1 MMNDDTRV
9 RIVPAVKFHEE
20 LFCLSYL
27 STEMWAEDY
36 YALLEQIGDEEY
48 V

>member
-1 MMNDDTRV
+1 MMYNDTR
-9 RIVPAVKFHEE
+9 IMPAVEFHEK
-20 LFCLSYL
+20 LYSCNLSID
-27 STEMWAEDY
+27 MWTEDY